1 MLSLGIELMI
11 EHHLRKLLAEQRK
24 QLDAIKKATNY
35 DSTRK
40 LIELYD
46 EHTPSGSPSPQ
57 RQIPVP
63 SNPVTPVRQPA
74 PVPGSAKGSPAT
86 KGTPRAPGHLV
97 GVGGTPQGMSLPIFK
112 LTIAPG
118 TPQEMSSEHAAAL
131 HLQMQAIQPVL
142 PTPEK
147 KWYDRIVDG
156 ILGDDP
162 CKFCL
167 QMRAGLIR

>member
-1 MLSLGIELMI
+1 MPKVPPLLVEVQELI
-11 EHHLRKLLAEQRK
+11 TERHLRKLLTEQRK

-74 PVPGSAKGSPAT
+74 PVPGSAKASPVP
-86 KGTPRAPGHLV
+86 KGTPRAPGHLA
-97 GVGGTPQGMSLPIFK
+97 GVGGTPQGMS
-112 LTIAPG
+112 
-118 TPQEMSSEHAAAL
+118 
-131 HLQMQAIQPVL
+131 
-142 PTPEK
+142 
-147 KWYDRIVDG
+147 
-156 ILGDDP
+156 ILY
-162 CKFCL
+162 
-167 QMRAGLIR
+167 QS

>member
-1 MLSLGIELMI
+1 MT

-46 EHTPSGSPSPQ
+46 ENSPGTGSPSPQ
-57 RQIPVP
+57 RQMQVP

-74 PVPGSAKGSPAT
+74 PIPGSAKSSPAA

-97 GVGGTPQGMSLPIFK
+97 GVGGTPQGKHSFLVQADDSSRYTSGNDCRTCRCSSFTDASYSTCP
-112 LTIAPG
+112 PY
-118 TPQEMSSEHAAAL
+118 PREEMVRPNSR
-131 HLQMQAIQPVL
+131 
-142 PTPEK
+142 
-147 KWYDRIVDG
+147 WYPR
-156 ILGDDP
+156 
-162 CKFCL
+162 
-167 QMRAGLIR
+167 

>member
-1 MLSLGIELMI
+1 MSLLGIELMI

-74 PVPGSAKGSPAT
+74 PVPGSTKGSPAT

-97 GVGGTPQGMSLPIFK
+97 GVGGTPQGMSSLISKADGSPWY
-112 LTIAPG
+112 
-118 TPQEMSSEHAAAL
+118 TP
-131 HLQMQAIQPVL
+131 
-142 PTPEK
+142 
-147 KWYDRIVDG
+147 
-156 ILGDDP
+156 GDDVRTCRRP
-162 CKFCL
+162 SSSDASYSTCPPHTREE
-167 QMRAGLIR
+167 MVRSDRGWYTR